1 MSGRGNMSHDDR
13 GLEGARGFIG
23 RPVEDVPTPAL
34 IVDLPAVERNIA
46 EMGRR
51 MAGLPA
57 ALRPH
62 AKIHK
67 SPAFGRLQVDA
78 GAIGLTTATVWEASV
93 MVDGG
98 LTDILVA
105 NEVVGAVK
113 AAELASLAG
122 RAQVTALVDSVEGAE
137 QLASAA
143 RRARTCVD
151 LLVDVDLG
159 FLRCGVRGTDSAVAL
174 GQLVSQTPG
183 LRLRGVFGYEGH
195 CMLEPDRETRVTR
208 TREANGILLDA
219 ADAFDASGLS
229 TEVIASGGFGT
240 WDITGAN
247 PRITE
252 IHAGS
257 YIFYDAFHRNLVP
270 GFEPALTVSATV
282 ISCSDDGAVIDCG
295 RKSIGID
302 RAAPELL
309 GSRASVQH
317 LHGEFSVHEEH
328 TILTQPPH
336 ERLAVGDRV
345 RVVPGYSP
353 TTVNLYDIYYV
364 AVDGQVVDVW
374 PIAGRYGR
382 ATASVSAVH
391 PN

>member
-1 MSGRGNMSHDDR
+1 MIDDEG
-13 GLEGARGFIG
+13 GLQDARRFIG
-23 RPVEDVPTPAL
+23 GPVERVPTPAL

-46 EMGRR
+46 EMARR

-67 SPAFGRLQVDA
+67 SAAFGRLQLQA
-78 GAIGLTTATVWEASV
+78 GAAGLTTATVWEAGL

-98 LTDILVA
+98 ITDVLVA
-105 NEVVGAVK
+105 NEVVDRVK
-113 AAELASLAG
+113 ADHLASLAG
-122 RAQVTALVDSVEGAE
+122 RAQITTLVDSPEGVT
-137 QLASAA
+137 QLAAA
-143 RRARTCVD
+143 AGRSGTVID
-151 LLVDVDLG
+151 VLVDVDVG
-159 FLRCGVRGTDSAVAL
+159 FLRCGVRGADSAVGL
-174 GQLVSQTPG
+174 GTLVDDSRG
-183 LRLRGVFGYEGH
+183 VRLRGVFGYEGH
-195 CMLEPDRETRVTR
+195 CMLEPDRDTRVAKT
-208 TREANGILLDA
+208 TAANQALLDA
-219 ADAFDASGLS
+219 ADAFHRAGLS

-282 ISCSDDGAVIDCG
+282 ISSSDEGAVIDCG

-309 GSRASVQH
+309 DSPAGVQY
-317 LHGEFSVHEEH
+317 LHGEYSVHEEH
-328 TILTQPPH
+328 TILTQPP
-336 ERLAVGDRV
+336 EGRLAVGGTV

-353 TTVNLYDIYYV
+353 TTVNLYDVYFV
-364 AVDGQVVDVW
+364 AADDQVVDVW

-382 ATASVSAVH
+382 TTVGADDVRTS
-391 PN
+391 